1 DNPSPEP
8 TPSVPQ
14 PGKGSIEMAVGT
26 FKGQM
31 TVFRAEGGDEDYY
44 DAVVVVT
51 KVGAE
56 QLKAEAKSGEAYS
69 DASPKTFKVTVDG
82 MGMAV
87 SAKTGS
93 PEGSFLYISDGR

>member
-1 DNPSPEP
+1 MKLISSNQKRFAWACVFGATVLFTGCGKDNPSPEP

-69 DASPKTFKVTVDG
+69 DASPK
-82 MGMAV
+82 
-87 SAKTGS
+87 
-93 PEGSFLYISDGR
+93 